1 MKDYS
6 EDEQMFNAY
15 IKENVADG
23 RLSDGID
30 QHTPKLK
37 RRGDPNKRLSYAS
50 YFEENDTIEVTPGT
64 KMDYPGKGEVNI
76 VDVDEKSQTATVEL
90 MDETREFNV
99 PWDLLQT
106 L

>member
-6 EDEQMFNAY
+6 EDEQMFNVY

-23 RLSDGID
+23 RLSDGIA

-50 YFEENDTIEVTPGT
+50 YFEENDTVEVTAGT
-64 KMDYPGKGEVNI
+64 KMEYPGKGEVNV

>member
-6 EDEQMFNAY
+6 EDIEMFNSY
-15 IKENVADG
+15 INENVMDG
-23 RLSDGID
+23 RLSDGIG

-50 YFEENDTIEVTPGT
+50 YFEENDIVHVQPGT
-64 KMDYPGKGEVNI
+64 KMEYPGKGEVNI

-90 MDETREFNV
+90 PDEVREFNV